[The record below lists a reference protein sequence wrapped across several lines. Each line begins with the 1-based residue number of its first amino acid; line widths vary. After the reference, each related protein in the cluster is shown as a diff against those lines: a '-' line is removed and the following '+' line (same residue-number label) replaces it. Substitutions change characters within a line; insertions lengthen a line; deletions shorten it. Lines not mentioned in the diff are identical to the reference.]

1 MLSIDDVQLATGGV
15 NYVYCV
21 CLGLSPDGVL
31 ESRVIKAHKFVLM
44 SRSPVFSAMTRWSAP
59 DDDSSIEI
67 VLDDADPN
75 AVYRVLKYV

>member
-1 MLSIDDVQLATGGV
+1 MLSIDDVQLSDG
-15 NYVYCV
+15 YVYCV
-21 CLGLSPDGVL
+21 CLSPDGVQ

-59 DDDSSIEI
+59 DDGSSIEI

>member
-15 NYVYCV
+15 SYVYCV
-21 CLGLSPDGVL
+21 CLCLSPDGVQ

>member
-15 NYVYCV
+15 SYVYCV